1 MKSAY
6 RLEVVTPDRSFFD
19 DDVEM
24 IIIRTSEG
32 DIGIL
37 KDHEPIVAPVAVGA
51 IRIKQNG
58 EFREAACAGGFLTV
72 DDERVIVITDAAEW
86 ADEIDVNRAQKSKER
101 AQRRLDEK
109 QGELDVLRAKISL
122 ERAVNRIRISKTK
135 E

>member
-6 RLEVVTPDRSFFD
+6 KLEVVTPDRSFFN

-24 IIIRTSEG
+24 VIIRTSEG

-37 KDHEPIVAPVAVGA
+37 KDHEPIVAPVSVGA

-58 EFREAACAGGFLTV
+58 EFRNAACAGGFLTV

-86 ADEIDVNRAQKSKER
+86 SHEIDVDRAEQSKER
-101 AQRRLDEK
+101 AQRRLKET

-122 ERAVNRIRISKTK
+122 ERAVNRLRISKNN
-135 E
+135 